1 MKEGWTYKKLKEV
14 GRTQTG
20 TTPSKSV
27 KSFYEGEIPFI
38 RPAELD
44 IDGNGSIEYNS
55 ELKLTP
61 EGALKSRKISANSIL
76 MCCIGSVG
84 KTGYAIKD
92 VTCNQ
97 QINTITPYMG
107 YNGRFVYYAL
117 MAPSFQNEVKKIAN
131 SAKATLAIIS
141 KGKWEE
147 LSIPVPPLSE
157 QQSIVDYLD
166 SVFAQIDELK
176 SNAERQ
182 LAEARALF
190 QSALTQA
197 MQPRPGWQSC
207 KFNNLIDNLRT
218 GLNPRTHFKLNTID
232 SVGYYITVRE
242 LKGFTFEV
250 DNRTD
255 RINEDAIKRINERS
269 NLKIGDVLYSG
280 TGTIGKTA
288 LVQELP
294 TWWNIKEGVYAITP
308 KANILDSSFLIYVMH
323 SDYFMSEVLSKT
335 SGTTVRSIPMKQLKE
350 IVLSIPSLQEQ
361 RSIAQK
367 LDIMTSHISELEEI
381 SRKTAAECDVLKQA
395 LLRQIFE

>member
-1 MKEGWTYKKLKEV
+1 MKQGWTYKKLKEI

-97 QINTITPYMG
+97 QINTVTPYMG

-147 LSIPVPPLSE
+147 MSIPVPPLSE
-157 QQSIVDYLD
+157 QQSIVEYLD
-166 SVFAQIDELK
+166 SAFVQIDELK
-176 SNAERQ
+176 SNAEKQ

-197 MQPRPGWQSC
+197 MQPKPGWQCLYLEDVCSHI
-207 KFNNLIDNLRT
+207 IDCPHTTPKKSSVITNYPCIRT
-218 GLNPRTHFKLNTID
+218 
-232 SVGYYITVRE
+232 SE
-242 LKGFTFEV
+242 LKNGRIEWSTMQYLDKAEYEKRISRLEPKPNDIVYGREGTYGDAVILPEGYRFSLGQ
-250 DNRTD
+250 RTMLLRPNIKIVLPSFLHKQMISTHVYNQAKAKNSGCGVGHVNVKD
-255 RINEDAIKRINERS
+255 IKRFILHVPSIIEQERIVENLDTLS
-269 NLKIGDVLYSG
+269 NK
-280 TGTIGKTA
+280 
-288 LVQELP
+288 
-294 TWWNIKEGVYAITP
+294 
-308 KANILDSSFLIYVMH
+308 
-323 SDYFMSEVLSKT
+323 
-335 SGTTVRSIPMKQLKE
+335 VR
-350 IVLSIPSLQEQ
+350 
-361 RSIAQK
+361 
-367 LDIMTSHISELEEI
+367 ELEEI
-381 SRKTAAECDVLKQA
+381 SRKTAAECDALKQA